1 MRLSWKRFK
10 KAWLVQLALFFTAF
24 CVWFY
29 IRTAAYLAGT
39 QDGDL
44 YAQTW
49 SFQLIVGSLYLA
61 GTLPLLAALFLVEA
75 GLFQVAR
82 RLVPPQLGIQP
93 DGPAS
98 GPAVPHT
105 WI

>member
-1 MRLSWKRFK
+1 MKLSWQGFKR
-10 KAWLVQLALFFTAF
+10 AWLVQLAFFFVAF

-29 IRTAAYLAGT
+29 IRTAAYLAGPP
-39 QDGDL
+39 DGDL

-49 SFQLIVGSLYLA
+49 SFQFIVGGLYLV

-75 GLFQVAR
+75 GLFQVALR
-82 RLVPPQLGIQP
+82 VVQPQPGIQP

-98 GPAVPHT
+98 GGSAG
-105 WI
+105 

>member
-1 MRLSWKRFK
+1 MKLNWQSFK
-10 KAWLVQLALFFTAF
+10 KAWLVQLALFFGAF

-29 IRTAAYLAGT
+29 IRTSAYLAGP

-49 SFQLIVGSLYLA
+49 SFQFVVGGLYLL
-61 GTLPLLAALFLVEA
+61 GTLPLLAMLFLVEA
-75 GLFQVAR
+75 GLFQVIL
-82 RLVPPQLGIQP
+82 RLVKPQPGIQP

-98 GPAVPHT
+98 DGST
-105 WI
+105 G